1 MLAHVQLQL
10 GRKCACANP
19 ELRVNSTGSALAH
32 EPPPSKGDQAAD
44 EAPAAAAP
52 KACLDAKGLAPPLAA
67 PGLGAAGVP
76 QGIQSDR
83 AAAGARDAPAEEE
96 TSEEE
101 TSEEG
106 ETSEENQ
113 RRRRQKRRRQKRT
126 RGGDV
131 RREPEEPEGNR
142 QTGDFKIQKRKFSW
156 PGVRVTN
163 QMKIYDPT
171 IKNRLEA
178 LKKEKKWNNKLILY
192 NREYRKYMECRS
204 TLESVARKEQA
215 VQEVYKEAQAMFSE
229 TQNSAKRS
237 AACAMNRA
245 KRSAACA
252 MNRKHIKMMEMCIL
266 EMKKRTAYLMCD
278 SGDAMRQ
285 DTGLVS
291 PREQE
296 AGVIE

>member
-113 RRRRQKRRRQKRT
+113 RRRRQKRTRRT
-126 RGGDV
+126 
-131 RREPEEPEGNR
+131 RREPSDWRLQDPKKKVLMARGARDEPDENLR
-142 QTGDFKIQKRKFSW
+142 PDHQEQTGGF
-156 PGVRVTN
+156 
-163 QMKIYDPT
+163 
-171 IKNRLEA
+171 
-178 LKKEKKWNNKLILY
+178 
-192 NREYRKYMECRS
+192 
-204 TLESVARKEQA
+204 
-215 VQEVYKEAQAMFSE
+215 
-229 TQNSAKRS
+229 
-237 AACAMNRA
+237 
-245 KRSAACA
+245 
-252 MNRKHIKMMEMCIL
+252 
-266 EMKKRTAYLMCD
+266 KKREEVEQQAD
-278 SGDAMRQ
+278 SLQQGI
-285 DTGLVS
+285 
-291 PREQE
+291 P
-296 AGVIE
+296 